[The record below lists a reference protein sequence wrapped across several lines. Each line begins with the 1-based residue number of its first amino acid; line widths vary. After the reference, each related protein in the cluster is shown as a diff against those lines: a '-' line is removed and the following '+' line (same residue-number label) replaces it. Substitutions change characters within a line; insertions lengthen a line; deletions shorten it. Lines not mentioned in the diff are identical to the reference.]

1 MPTPGL
7 IRLAPGQRQ
16 LIFSTDGAAPRW
28 YRVFNRIQLPM
39 GVSYSNNPAVGAPL
53 TGSVEP
59 GRSMDFLAYRLEV
72 RHLGGE
78 AVIDGLYE
86 ALP

>member
-16 LIFSTDGAAPRW
+16 LIFSTEGTGPRW
-28 YRVFNRIQLPM
+28 YRIFNRSQLSM
-39 GVSYSNNPAVGAPL
+39 GVSYSNSPAVGAPL
-53 TGSVEP
+53 TATIEP

-78 AVIDGLYE
+78 AHIDGLYE

>member
-1 MPTPGL
+1 MTTPGL

-16 LIFSTDGAAPRW
+16 LIFNTDGTNARW
-28 YRVFNRIQLPM
+28 YRVFNRGPSPM
-39 GVSYSNNPAVGAPL
+39 GVIYANNPGTTASL
-53 TGSVEP
+53 SQTIEP

-72 RHLGGE
+72 RHLSGTH
-78 AVIDGLYE
+78 ILDGLYE

>member
-1 MPTPGL
+1 MTTPGL

-16 LIFSTDGAAPRW
+16 LIFNTDGTNARW
-28 YRVFNRIQLPM
+28 YRVFNRGPSAM
-39 GVSYSNNPAVGAPL
+39 GVIYANNPGTAASL
-53 TGSVEP
+53 SQTIEP

-72 RHLGGE
+72 RHLAGTTM
-78 AVIDGLYE
+78 VDGLYE

>member
-1 MPTPGL
+1 MTTPGL

-16 LIFSTDGAAPRW
+16 LIFNTDGTNPRW
-28 YRVFNRIQLPM
+28 YRIFNRGQSAM
-39 GVSYSNNPAVGAPL
+39 GVIYSNSVGNAASL
-53 TGSVEP
+53 SQTVEP

-72 RHLGGE
+72 RHLIGTTPL
-78 AVIDGLYE
+78 DGLYE

>member
-16 LIFSTDGAAPRW
+16 LIFSTDGTNARW
-28 YRVFNRIQLPM
+28 YRVFNRSQIPM
-39 GVSYSNNPAVGAPL
+39 GVVYVNNPGNAAPL
-53 TGSVEP
+53 THTIEP
-59 GRSMDFLAYRLEV
+59 GRSMDLLAYRLEV
-72 RHLGGE
+72 RHPGGN
-78 AVIDGLYE
+78 APIDGLYE